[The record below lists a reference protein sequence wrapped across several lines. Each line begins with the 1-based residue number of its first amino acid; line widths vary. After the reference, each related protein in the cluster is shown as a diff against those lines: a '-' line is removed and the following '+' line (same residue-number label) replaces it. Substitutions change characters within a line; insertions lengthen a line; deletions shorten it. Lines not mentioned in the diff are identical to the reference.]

1 MKLLNNHIIKFLF
14 VSIILIANTS
24 IAQRIK
30 VPVDVQFKVI
40 PKIISLNKSFSFN
53 SGETDLNIAVL
64 YSSQQRNSK
73 QVYEDIN
80 NYLNDNGIV
89 VKGKLTKILS
99 LDISL
104 NNNLED
110 YLRENKINVLYITPL
125 RGLDV
130 TKITSICKTAN
141 VLSISG
147 VVEYLE
153 SDVSVI
159 LNIDDNKLQ
168 ILINQK
174 SAKRE
179 GADFSSR
186 LLRIAKIIE

>member
-40 PKIISLNKSFSFN
+40 PKIISLNKCFSFN